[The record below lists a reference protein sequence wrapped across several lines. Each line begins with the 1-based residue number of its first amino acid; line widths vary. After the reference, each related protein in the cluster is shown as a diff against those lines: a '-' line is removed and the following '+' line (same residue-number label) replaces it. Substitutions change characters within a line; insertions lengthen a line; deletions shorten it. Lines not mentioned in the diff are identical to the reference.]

1 MSAANVWTVF
11 KKEFRVYFNSP
22 IAYILLTVFLVF
34 CGWWF
39 FFFTP
44 FFVIGQ
50 AEMRNLFGVLPFV
63 FLFLVPAV
71 SMRLWAEERKLGTVE
86 LLLSYP
92 LRDAEV
98 VIGKYLA
105 ALAFLILAI
114 GLTFPIPASVGFL
127 GDPDTGPIWG
137 SYIGSVL
144 LAAAYLSIGCFASA
158 ITRDQIVAFVVGL
171 TFCAAFY
178 LVGIAAQ
185 YGGLPPLLG
194 SILSY
199 LGLSTHFESVAR
211 GVIDSRDVV
220 YYLALIGLFLSAT
233 IYTLRGYR
241 QG

>member
-1 MSAANVWTVF
+1 MSVANVWTVF
-11 KKEFRVYFNSP
+11 KKEFRIYFNSP

-39 FFFTP
+39 FFFSP
-44 FFVIGQ
+44 FFVIAQ
-50 AEMRNLFGVLPFV
+50 AEMRALFGMLPFV

-71 SMRLWAEERKLGTVE
+71 SMRLWAEERKMGTVE

-92 LRDAEV
+92 LRDGEV
-98 VIGKYLA
+98 VLGKYLA
-105 ALAFLILAI
+105 ALAFLVLAI
-114 GLTFPIPASVGFL
+114 ALTFPIPMSVGYL
-127 GDPDTGPIWG
+127 GDPDGGPIWG

-144 LAAAYLSIGCFASA
+144 LAGAYLAIGCFASA

-185 YGGLPPLLG
+185 YVSGSPLIANL
-194 SILSY
+194 LAFM
-199 LGLSTHFESVAR
+199 GLSTHFDSIAR

-220 YYLALIGLFLSAT
+220 YYLALVGFFLSAT
-233 IYTLRGYR
+233 IYALRGYR